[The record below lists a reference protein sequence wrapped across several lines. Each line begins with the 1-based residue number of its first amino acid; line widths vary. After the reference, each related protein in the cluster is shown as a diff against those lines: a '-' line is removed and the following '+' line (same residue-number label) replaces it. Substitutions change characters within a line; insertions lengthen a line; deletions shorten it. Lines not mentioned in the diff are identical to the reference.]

1 MMERI
6 MDLRFRS
13 HSARLLTAAVLLGLV
28 AFVSMGC
35 EKSTQD
41 QLRTAK
47 GAVLNERPDVAE
59 ENLEAVLAVE
69 PDNFEA
75 RRLMGQV
82 AMLRGN
88 FASAEEQL
96 AKLWKEGGFDD
107 DNAELSSNQR
117 SQKNVMAQVWT
128 DLYLEWSASLDPQE
142 EPDKFEEVVRKGLE
156 YDERSNRLNS
166 RLVDFHE
173 SQAKKL
179 VEQGDKLEAA
189 DHYEEILDLR
199 TLPARRDKA
208 KERATNLRFEANKEK
223 MLAHFNETA
232 KPKLQS
238 EDRYDEEEDTITFTI
253 EQPISEVEKALAEQQ
268 GGRVRL
274 NAKNKEHAGIIQTFA
289 AKRQL
294 GPAIQKL
301 VVEATGIDA
310 DSDFSKL
317 STPEGLEIVDSEAG
331 RRTFSLTASIPV
343 DDLLKLG
350 FEVKEETRRA
360 RQKDKEKQADE
371 AGGDAADKADD
382 GEAVKAEADPEE

>member
-1 MMERI
+1 MERR
-6 MDLRFRS
+6 LRT
-13 HSARLLTAAVLLGLV
+13 HPARILLAAVLLGLV
-28 AFVSMGC
+28 AWVSIGC
-35 EKSTQD
+35 EKSPQD

-59 ENLEAVLAVE
+59 ENLEAVLAAD

-88 FASAEEQL
+88 YASAEEQL
-96 AKLWKEGGFDD
+96 TKLWEEGKFGDE
-107 DNAELSSNQR
+107 NAELSADQR

-128 DLYLEWSASLDPQE
+128 DLYLEWSDSLDPQ
-142 EPDKFEEVVRKGLE
+142 DDSDTFEEVVRKGLE
-156 YDERSNRLNS
+156 YDARSNRLNS

-173 SQAKKL
+173 NQAKKL
-179 VEQGDKLEAA
+179 VEQGKKLEAA
-189 DHYEEILDLR
+189 DHYEKILDLR

-232 KPKLQS
+232 KPKLQR

-253 EQPISEVEKALAEQQ
+253 EQSISEVEKALAEQQ

-317 STPEGLEIVDSEAG
+317 GTPKGLEIVDSEAG

-360 RQKDKEKQADE
+360 AQREKEGGETDE
-371 AGGDAADKADD
+371 AGEEADKPDD